1 MSRKVKV
8 SAAVKFGNGVPT
20 AATGPKG
27 SLYVRLDGGTGT
39 TFYVRE
45 AAGGVAKG
53 TGILTLTGNAANN
66 ETVTIGDR
74 VYTFKTALST
84 GPTVPNE
91 VLIGTAA
98 TDSIDN
104 LIAAINAGAGVGTT
118 YSTGTVAHALV
129 TAAVGAG
136 DTMGVTAVAEGA
148 AGNNIALAETITGT
162 WNNPATS
169 GGTFDTGTGWVA
181 K

>member
-1 MSRKVKV
+1 MLRKVKV
-8 SAAVKFGNGVPT
+8 SAAVKFGYGVPT
-20 AATGPKG
+20 ASTGPKA
-27 SLYVRLDGGTGT
+27 SLYVRLDGGADT
-39 TFYVRE
+39 TLYVRE
-45 AAGGVAKG
+45 AAGGVAKA
-53 TGILTLTGNAANN
+53 TAILTLTGNAANN

-74 VYTFKTALST
+74 VYTFKTTLST

-91 VLIGTAA
+91 VLIGAAA

-104 LIAAINAGAGVGTT
+104 LIAAINAGAGSGTT

-136 DTMGVTAVAEGA
+136 DTMGLTAVAEGSG
-148 AGNNIALAETITGT
+148 GNGIVLAETLTGS

-169 GGTFDTGTGWVA
+169 GGTFDTGSGWVA